1 MVDANKSNSDVA
13 GNAGSRYSVVASTH
27 AEVVSQECFVLLVIF
42 GQVADLLA
50 IFESSD
56 DDHDVVFDF
65 VNNYG
70 GVIDTRSIQVDAF
83 NRDKERTVA
92 IGTVNVTFA
101 KRSVLVI
108 RRLV

>member
-65 VNNYG
+65 VHDYSS
-70 GVIDTRSIQVDAF
+70 VIDARSIQIDTF

-92 IGTVNVTFA
+92 ISTVKLIFV
-101 KRSVLVI
+101 KRSVIVI
-108 RRLV
+108 SRLV